1 MALHLGPRLHS
12 LFGGLFKPSE
22 KELVQRKWQELAAQ
36 FEARGIHTAEG
47 REGLIASVATDVRQ
61 QLFGDAPKNYQD
73 GIIINLVQEL
83 FDYDQ
88 LFVLPAVDW
97 GRTRTIAEFWEIREE
112 LTRQQKVVDDFDR
125 NTELVQLATAAMLM
139 SIYDACPALLQD
151 ADEADGI
158 SVPTDLLRSL
168 GDVGEITEQ
177 VLGVGLA
184 DELIK
189 AALLPRLQ
197 SRLEYN
203 LVAAS
208 GGNPAD
214 PASFKRAFKKPSQ
227 YDAKTP
233 EEMVETFL
241 GGTPMAALFDQ
252 ELTFTIPTK
261 SRFEHHHIVAG
272 SGHGKTQTLQYLI
285 AQDLAAM
292 EVEKRTIIVL
302 DSQGDLIKNIA
313 KLDVF
318 GPGGALHDRLVLID
332 PTDVEYPVSLN
343 LFDVGQKRLDG
354 YEPLERERLTNSI
367 LELYD
372 FVLGTLLD
380 AQMTQKQNVIFRY
393 VTRLMLHIPNATI
406 HTLRELME
414 PGSEVKFAEHIAKLG
429 GTAKHFFE
437 TEFASREFEQT
448 KKQVLRRLWGILENQ
463 TFERMFS
470 HPRSKLDLFTE
481 MNAGKVILINTAKD
495 LLKEQGTEI
504 FGRFFI
510 AMIAQAAQE
519 RATLPGSQRVPTMV
533 YIDEAQDYFD
543 RNIGLILAQ
552 ARKYNVG
559 MVLAHQYLGQLEPK
573 LQEAFAANTAIKFAG
588 GVSAKDARSL
598 APMLYTDPAFIEAQ
612 GKGSFAAHIRGVT
625 KHAVP
630 LSFPFGYMEGL
641 PVMTPDDRNAQREVM
656 RARYAVHH
664 SQIGKDEADGNSPD
678 GGVADDP
685 DGHNPK
691 PSKPNPSGPKP
702 RGPSPKSSGSSGSG
716 PQAGEAKKPDDEQP
730 SNPGKAGRGH
740 IDPTPGEEW

>member
-1 MALHLGPRLHS
+1 MASRFGAWLHS
-12 LFGGLFKPSE
+12 LVHGLFRPSE
-22 KELVQRKWQELAAQ
+22 KQLVQHKWNEVASAFDQL
-36 FEARGIHTAEG
+36 GIRTVKG
-47 REGLIASVATDVRQ
+47 REGVIANIATKVRFSLYDDVPINDQ
-61 QLFGDAPKNYQD
+61 DAVVLS
-73 GIIINLVQEL
+73 LVLEL
-83 FDYDQ
+83 FDYDG
-88 LFVLPAVDW
+88 LFVLPEVDW
-97 GRTRTIAEFWEIREE
+97 EQGRTIAELWEIREE
-112 LTRQQKVVDDFDR
+112 LSRQQALVRNFDV
-125 NTELVQLATAAMLM
+125 NVELLTRAATAFLM
-139 SIYDACPALLQD
+139 PLYKACPALLD
-151 ADEADGI
+151 IEETPDGI

-168 GDVGEITEQ
+168 GDVGAVTEE
-177 VLGVGLA
+177 LLDIGLA
-184 DELIK
+184 DEL
-189 AALLPRLQ
+189 AEAGLLPNLH
-197 SRLEYN
+197 SRLAYN
-203 LVAAS
+203 LIAAS

-214 PASFKRAFKKPSQ
+214 PASFKRAPKLPTQF
-227 YDAKTP
+227 DAKTP
-233 EEMVETFL
+233 EAVVETYL
-241 GGTPMAALFDQ
+241 SGTPLLSLFDQ
-252 ELTFTIPTK
+252 ELSFTIPTK
-261 SRFEHHHIVAG
+261 SRFEHQHIVAG

-285 AQDLAAM
+285 TQDLAAM
-292 EVEKRTIIVL
+292 GAGKRSIIVL
-302 DSQGDLIKNIA
+302 DSQGDLIRNIA
-313 KLDVF
+313 QMGIF
-318 GPGGALHDRLVLID
+318 APGEPLHDRIVIID
-332 PTDVEYPVSLN
+332 PSDVEYPVSLN
-343 LFDVGQKRLDG
+343 LFDVGQERLAG
-354 YEPLERERLTNSI
+354 YAPLERERLTNSI

-393 VTRLMLHIPNATI
+393 VTRLMLHIPDATI

-414 PGSEVKFAEHIAKLG
+414 PKSEVKFAEHIAKLE

-463 TFERMFS
+463 TFERMFA
-470 HPRSKLDLFTE
+470 HPRSKLDLFSE

-510 AMIAQAAQE
+510 AMMAQAAQE
-519 RATLPGSQRVPTMV
+519 RATLPKSERVPTMV

-630 LSFPFGYMEGL
+630 LTFPFGLMEAL
-641 PVMTPDDRNAQREVM
+641 PVMSAVERDFLRDKM
-656 RARYAVHH
+656 RDRYAVHH
-664 SQIGKDEADGNSPD
+664 SQIGADDDDQSPESD
-678 GGVADDP
+678 GGDDP
-685 DGHNPK
+685 DDGQSGPDAPKPNGPK
-691 PSKPNPSGPKP
+691 PSG
-702 RGPSPKSSGSSGSG
+702 GSPSGSG
-716 PQAGEAKKPDDEQP
+716 ASSHASEKHAKPKKEPGSRAGK
-730 SNPGKAGRGH
+730 GK
-740 IDPTPGEEW
+740 IDTDPGEQEGF